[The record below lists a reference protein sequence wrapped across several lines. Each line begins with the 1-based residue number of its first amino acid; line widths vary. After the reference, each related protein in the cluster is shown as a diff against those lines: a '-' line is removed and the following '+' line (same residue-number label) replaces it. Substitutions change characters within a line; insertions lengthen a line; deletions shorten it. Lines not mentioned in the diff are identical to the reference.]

1 MRKSKKYII
10 RRRCALLAA
19 VLAVGTV
26 GAAVATAA
34 TPEEPEEAEYI
45 QIDWNYKAQAVRVE
59 DSPVVFV
66 AEPEQEE
73 PLFDVPLDEDVQ
85 RHIMRKCEE
94 SGIPAA
100 VIIAMIER
108 ESCFTADAVGD
119 NGNAF
124 GLLQIW
130 TKWHSDRMERLGV
143 TDLLD
148 PVQNVTVAVDLL
160 SELLE
165 QEKGLAWALMAY
177 NMGASKAD
185 EFYNA
190 GKVSDYASSVI
201 AAAES
206 FEEGRCAE

>member
-1 MRKSKKYII
+1 MQKSKKYII

-34 TPEEPEEAEYI
+34 TPEEPEETEYI
-45 QIDWNYKAQAVRVE
+45 QLEQNWTE
-59 DSPVVFV
+59 
-66 AEPEQEE
+66 EPEVIKAVPVAIVADATPEE

-94 SGIPAA
+94 SSIPAA
-100 VIIAMIER
+100 VVIAMIER

-124 GLLQIW
+124 GLLHIW
-130 TKWHSDRMERLGV
+130 KKWHSDRMERLGV

-148 PVQNVTVAVDLL
+148 PCQNVTVAVDLL

-165 QEKGLAWALMAY
+165 QDKGLAWALMAF
-177 NMGASKAD
+177 NMGSAKAN

-201 AAAES
+201 AAAEA
-206 FEEGRCAE
+206 FEEGRWI